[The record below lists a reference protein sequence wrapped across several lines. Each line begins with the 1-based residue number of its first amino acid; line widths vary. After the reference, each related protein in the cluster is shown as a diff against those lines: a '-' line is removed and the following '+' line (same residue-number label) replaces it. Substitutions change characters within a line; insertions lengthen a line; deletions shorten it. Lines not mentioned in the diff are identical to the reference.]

1 VNWPKQG
8 RSGAKDL
15 AYERDSYLPSKTLR
29 AEMGFTFRHAG
40 CVNRV
45 ENVETKA
52 TPSKS
57 TGRRAVRQRP
67 KKSLPA

>member
-45 ENVETKA
+45 EK
-52 TPSKS
+52 
-57 TGRRAVRQRP
+57 RRDESHTIKINGSPRCSA
-67 KKSLPA
+67 KT